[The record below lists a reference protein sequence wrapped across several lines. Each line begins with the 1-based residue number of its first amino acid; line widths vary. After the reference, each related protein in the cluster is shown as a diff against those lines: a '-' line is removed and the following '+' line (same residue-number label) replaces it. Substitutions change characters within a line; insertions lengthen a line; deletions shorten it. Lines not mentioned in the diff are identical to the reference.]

1 MCQKTHHSFAMDAVD
16 EAALTVVPHA
26 PAGRTLHVSFLPMGL
41 AANDGVQTEMM
52 HINSTTPL
60 DVWTQRVRE
69 FIRFPATRPLRYR
82 VGDVVYYPED
92 VFGPQGP
99 NRVSVDWL
107 PDAVGAGAVVVAH
120 SAAEKTKVGRNQSSN
135 PAQSTAGTN
144 SVLFTTRQSSLMRKA
159 AKPLLQTAP
168 SRACALP
175 LLFQITSCADR
186 TQSRTPRSSASWR
199 GTSRRRRRG
208 TR

>member
-82 VGDVVYYPED
+82 VGVEQADVGD
-92 VFGPQGP
+92 AGQGDDCHQRCVCQRRARP
-99 NRVSVDWL
+99 
-107 PDAVGAGAVVVAH
+107 AGVGARAGQPVVVCGRRR
-120 SAAEKTKVGRNQSSN
+120 AAGW
-135 PAQSTAGTN
+135 AG
-144 SVLFTTRQSSLMRKA
+144 SGLGWERGGAS
-159 AKPLLQTAP
+159 AP
-168 SRACALP
+168 STTTYC
-175 LLFQITSCADR
+175 QV
-186 TQSRTPRSSASWR
+186 RTP
-199 GTSRRRRRG
+199 
-208 TR
+208 